1 MRWSRQLLPTLREIP
16 LEAEIPSHQLM
27 LRAGLIRRLGAG
39 LYTFLPVGLRALRK
53 VERIVREEMDRAGAL
68 EVLMPALQPTDLWER
83 TGRLESLR
91 DVMFRVGDRQERG
104 LVLGPTHEEVI
115 TDLVAREVNSW
126 RQLPRTFYQIQTK
139 FRDEIRPRFGLMR
152 AKEFIMKDAYSFDAD
167 SEGADAS
174 YRAMYEAYE
183 RIFRRCGLR
192 AKAVEA
198 DTGAMGGKSSHEFM
212 VLADSGEDGIVE
224 CDRCSY
230 AANRERAEA
239 RPDETLPWPA
249 DAASLESVPTPG
261 ARTIEE
267 VSRFLGVPPQR
278 LVKTLIYLADGQPV
292 AALLPGDRELNEIK
306 LRNALG
312 AKTVQLADDATI
324 ERVTGA
330 PVGFAGPQGL
340 KIPLWA
346 DQRLRGCRG
355 AVTGANRA
363 DTHALHFDLA
373 RDAGAAVTFA
383 DLAFAREGDGCP
395 RCAEGRLRE
404 KRGIEVGHVFRLGT
418 KYSEA
423 LHAEFL
429 DEAGQRRTIIMG
441 CYGIGVTRTLQA
453 VIEQH
458 HDEQGI
464 IWPVSVAPYTVEVL
478 AINMQSAACVAA
490 AEAAVAALE
499 QAGLDVL
506 YDDRDA
512 RPGVKFNDAD
522 LLGLPYRVSV
532 GDRALARGVVEIKR
546 RADGSV
552 VEVAP
557 AELAARLSAMV
568 REDETRLN
576 DGAPL
581 QG

>member
-1 MRWSRQLLPTLREIP
+1 MRWSQQLLPTLRETP
-16 LEAEIPSHQLM
+16 LEAEIPSHQLA

-39 LYTFLPVGLRALRK
+39 LYIFLPVGLRALRK
-53 VERIVREEMDRAGAL
+53 IERIIREEMDRAGAI
-68 EVLMPALQPTDLWER
+68 EVLMPALQPAEIWER
-83 TGRLESLR
+83 TGRLESLK
-91 DVMFRVGDRQERG
+91 DVMFHVGDRQERG

-115 TDLVAREVNSW
+115 TDLVAREINSW

-167 SEGADAS
+167 ADGADAS

-183 RIFRRCGLR
+183 RIFRRCGVR

-224 CDRCSY
+224 CGSCSY

-239 RPDETLPWPA
+239 RAGEAAVWPEDGAPLET
-249 DAASLESVPTPG
+249 VPTPN

-267 VSRFLGVPPQR
+267 VSKFLGVPPGR
-278 LVKTLIYLADGQPV
+278 LIKTLIYVADGRPV
-292 AALLPGDRELNEIK
+292 AALVPGDRELNEIK

-312 AKTVQLADDATI
+312 ARALQLADDATI

-330 PVGFAGPQGL
+330 PVGFAGPRGL
-340 KIPLWA
+340 QIPIWA
-346 DQRLRGCRG
+346 DHRLKGCRG
-355 AVTGANRA
+355 AVTGANQA
-363 DTHALHFDLA
+363 DTHAIHFDLA
-373 RDAGAAVTFA
+373 RDAGAPVAFA
-383 DLAFAREGDGCP
+383 DLSFAREGDGCP
-395 RCAEGRLRE
+395 RCPDGVLRE

-423 LHAEFL
+423 LQAEYL
-429 DEAGQRRTIIMG
+429 DEAGQRKTILMG

-458 HDEQGI
+458 YDANGI
-464 IWPVSVAPYTVEVL
+464 VWPVTVAPYAVEVV
-478 AINMQSAACVAA
+478 AINMQSPACVAA

-499 QAGLDVL
+499 AAGLDVL

-522 LLGLPYRVSV
+522 LLGLPYRVSA
-532 GDRALARGVVEIKR
+532 GDRSLSRGVLEIKR
-546 RADGSV
+546 RADGRV
-552 VEVAP
+552 FEAPP
-557 AELAARLSAMV
+557 AELATILTGLIRDEEARLAH
-568 REDETRLN
+568 
-576 DGAPL
+576 GA
-581 QG
+581 